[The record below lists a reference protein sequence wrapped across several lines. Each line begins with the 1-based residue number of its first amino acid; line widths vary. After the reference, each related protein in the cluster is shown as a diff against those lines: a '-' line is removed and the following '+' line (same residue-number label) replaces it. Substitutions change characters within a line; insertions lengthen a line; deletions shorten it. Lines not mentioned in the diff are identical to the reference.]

1 MSLGRGVFVP
11 EPLYRR
17 AAAITVTTGLTERE
31 RRELRRKARSAVVD
45 ALTGLG
51 GEGDRDTIVERAV
64 ANGGFSARELAA
76 EPPPRAAK
84 RYTRSVDRDLDLAL
98 TALSR
103 DGLVDSPVR
112 GTWRLASPPTLSS
125 ARPPSVRAPAEPAS
139 TDEQGRRHSIPP
151 PSPRSP
157 AGADPTSD
165 STANVPAP
173 RKPSW
178 LRRLLPR

>member
-1 MSLGRGVFVP
+1 
-11 EPLYRR
+11 
-17 AAAITVTTGLTERE
+17 VTTGLTERE
-31 RRELRRKARSAVVD
+31 RRELRRKARAAVVD

-51 GEGDRDTIVERAV
+51 GEGDRDAIVERAV

-76 EPPPRAAK
+76 APPPRAAK
-84 RYTRSVDRDLDLAL
+84 KYTRSVDRDLDLAL

-103 DGLVDSPVR
+103 DGLVDSPAR
-112 GTWRLASPPTLSS
+112 GMWRLASPPT
-125 ARPPSVRAPAEPAS
+125 PPSAPPPSIRAPADPAS
-139 TDEQGRRHSIPP
+139 TDEQRRRHSIPP

-157 AGADPTSD
+157 AGADPTPD
-165 STANVPAP
+165 PTANVPGS

>member
-1 MSLGRGVFVP
+1 VGRGTFVP
-11 EPLYRR
+11 EPPYRR
-17 AAAITVTTGLTERE
+17 TAAIAVTTGLTERE

-51 GEGDRDTIVERAV
+51 GEGDRDAIVERAV

-84 RYTRSVDRDLDLAL
+84 KYTRSVDRDLDLAL

-103 DGLVDSPVR
+103 DGLVDSPAR
-112 GTWRLASPPTLSS
+112 GTWRLASTATPPS
-125 ARPPSVRAPAEPAS
+125 ASPPSVRAPADPAS
-139 TDEQGRRHSIPP
+139 TDEQRRQHSIPP

-157 AGADPTSD
+157 AGADPTPD
-165 STANVPAP
+165 STANVPVP